1 MFNKDLKI
9 GQGEKWDIS
18 QISQDEISLEE
29 LTKNKKKLIQIFN
42 SFNMNGSETLDNV
55 ELLKAMD
62 YFGNLDTDGDGKLSK
77 KELEKGA
84 QYLNTQ
90 LSLEGKDA
98 IKSKDLK
105 NFIKNIVKATKDN
118 ETVNADDMFSFDE
131 GDLDIQNVTGSR
143 TEENDGVKST
153 VLTYDDG
160 REVTTNPGG
169 TYNVK
174 NTDENGTVVT
184 QFYSAGNKLLRETS
198 VDADN
203 NTRITDY
210 DPKQSEQVPLRSV
223 STVDNGAHKYEI
235 NYVDGKPS
243 TGTYTGDGGSTVEVY
258 EYKNDERR
266 ITSRVENKGQE
277 EQTITHYSYSGGT
290 IQAEVLDEDGVRYQV
305 LDSDYNVVSEEAV
318 LKTGIIINKEP
329 VDGGLTKETVSDVN
343 IGRTSTTVY
352 TPEHNRVSQTVDVNG
367 TKYEVQYDG
376 SGNTNIVV
384 QNGESP
390 AVIAKKFGCTLE
402 DLKSLNADKLHGKG
416 ENSYF
421 MVGDTIK
428 IPGELDADAA
438 VLQGRDSKEQALAK
452 YEAHQAKVQQQKDA
466 ADEALEARKDYTR
479 TFTNTTYDTFEQ
491 QARACFVREGNNNP
505 SEYELKLRIKELQ
518 ELNPNIKDGE
528 LKGKKITATFAPETY
543 ASIGQGQLQR
553 EEARQVQKAK
563 QEAAEAAPLAQDM
576 YTAISDHSAGV
587 SEQSFKDAL
596 AKVDKDNV
604 VGVLEAYDKL
614 SPNENLIEAVFDEW
628 GNSGATKSATSKVF
642 INALYDRAVSAGVD
656 KEHAAQLRDAA
667 ISELNKASCG
677 NTDKL
682 VGSLK
687 NMVATI
693 NTAEHVTREE
703 RTSKVT
709 DNSTMRDSTI
719 DAGLAAYEENNSNL
733 QAQLD
738 RDGWCADLYEGLKWC
753 VGSDNLDENVKADLT
768 EFRSTLGE
776 LQLAKV
782 NGGDEAFDAKFKEIF
797 GVDYDPNLARGYSKM
812 QNDYANASA
821 LTVQIEGFDKE
832 FASSI
837 NGQESYATMVQKYG
851 DYIKSVN
858 PEITDGNVAVETG
871 IALAMEKDN
880 IDFNIATED
889 QKKQY
894 LINILSDTQKGFK
907 TELEKYT
914 RGKSLDTMKKDL
926 DQACVSVFGNKG
938 DIVSRVNNYVISQQ
952 KGGAATAA
960 VLKVAGAIAV
970 TVLTGGT
977 GTAALLTAAGST
989 AAISATVDLTDR
1001 ATSKVGLQ
1009 DGEVFNILKN
1019 ATIDGATVFAGGK
1032 LTKAAMCFKN
1042 PNAFVQAGGRML
1054 AQTSGDVAIGA
1065 AAEYGQ
1071 TGEITIEGVTFQA
1084 IFSGA
1089 GNLIAL
1095 KQIKNAGTAP
1105 KADNPALLPAGPK
1118 DTPQLPSGKTDV
1130 SPVSSG
1136 TADKSVSLPDNDF
1149 LRTTQNGN
1157 DFNKVA
1163 PENAVGT
1170 LNQENFDNA
1179 VNYYRNVVENA
1190 DEAAIADL
1198 SQRAASLNN
1207 RNQSRT
1213 LQHIVDDEQLMRRI
1227 STETNLGE
1235 LHNLEKQISSWSD
1248 ANRNTDALLDAIHHR
1263 QNDLIAEGS
1272 YTVAA
1277 RDIDPAVAERA
1288 EAALSKSKRHLLPDE
1303 ISDIRQYIESLT
1315 TPAALDNVVSRL
1327 QQRGIKL
1334 SSGSKLKHTIDAKY
1348 AELNATRPAGQ
1359 APEQP
1364 LVAENEIYIS
1374 PHERR
1379 IISQADDAAGTYT
1392 LTPDEFSLNPVHS
1405 EVGPVVQTPEP
1416 SVLASQVQ
1424 ADAVAQSVSTPRL
1437 DRINPGSGRLGG
1449 FAKKQITDEVVA
1461 SVNAAQ
1467 TPQELTALRDK
1478 ISQKILNPEFRDGL
1492 LAKVDSR
1499 LEQLN
1504 RNPVITDNGQVIQT
1518 SEHNV
1523 LTSHVQADAVAQ
1535 SVGTPRLDRI
1545 NPGSGRLSNFTK
1557 KQITDEVVASINA
1570 AKTPQELMALRDKIS
1585 QKILNTEFRDDLL
1598 AKVDSRLEQLK

>member
-1 MFNKDLKI
+1 MFNRDLKV

-18 QISQDEISLEE
+18 KISKEEISVED
-29 LTKNKKKLIQIFN
+29 LTKNKNKLIQIFN
-42 SFNMNGSETLDNV
+42 SFNMNGGETLDNV

-84 QYLNTQ
+84 QYLNSQ

-105 NFIKNIVKATKDN
+105 NFIKNIVKATGDN
-118 ETVNADDMFSFDE
+118 ATVNVDEMFSFDE
-131 GDLDIQNVTGSR
+131 GDLDIQNVTGSK

-153 VLTYDDG
+153 VLIYDDG

-210 DPKQSEQVPLRSV
+210 DPNQSEQVPLKSV
-223 STVDNGAHKYEI
+223 STVDNGAHRYEI

-243 TGTYTGDGGSTVEVY
+243 TGTYTTDGGSTVEVY

-277 EQTITHYSYSGGT
+277 EQKSIHYSYSDGT

-343 IGRTSTTVY
+343 IGRTSTTIY

-438 VLQGRDSKEQALAK
+438 VLQGRDSKNQAVSK
-452 YEAHQAKVQQQKDA
+452 YQKYQEMVQQADA
-466 ADEALEARKDYTR
+466 ALEARKDYSR

-491 QARACFVREGNNNP
+491 QARACFAREGNNNP
-505 SEYELKLRIKELQ
+505 NKYELKLRINELK

-528 LKGKKITATFAPETY
+528 LKGKKIAATFARETY
-543 ASIGQGQLQR
+543 ASIGEGQIQR
-553 EEARQVQKAK
+553 EEERQVQNAK

-614 SPNENLIEAVFDEW
+614 SPDETLVEAIFDEW
-628 GNSGATKSATSKVF
+628 GNSDATKSKASKTI
-642 INALYDRAVSAGVD
+642 INALYDRAVSSGVA
-656 KEHAAQLRDAA
+656 KEHAAQLRDDAL
-667 ISELNKASCG
+667 SELGKASCG
-677 NTDKL
+677 DTDKL
-682 VGSLK
+682 EARVK
-687 NMVATI
+687 TMVATI
-693 NTAEHVTREE
+693 NTAEHVTKEE

-709 DNSTMRDSTI
+709 DNSGMRENTVN
-719 DAGLAAYEENNSNL
+719 AGNEALSENRQNL
-733 QAQLD
+733 QDQLD

-753 VGSDNLDENVKADLT
+753 VGSDNLDENVKADLDK
-768 EFRSTLGE
+768 FGGYIKE
-776 LQLAKV
+776 LQDAKAK
-782 NGGDEAFDAKFKEIF
+782 GGDAAFDAKFKEIF
-797 GVDYDPNLARGYSKM
+797 GVNYDPNLARGYSKM

-821 LTVQIEGFDKE
+821 LTVQMQGFDKT

-837 NGQESYATMVQKYG
+837 NGQDSYGTMVQKYG
-851 DYIKSVN
+851 DYIKSMS
-858 PEITDGNVAVETG
+858 PDITDGNAAVENG
-871 IALAMEKDN
+871 IALAMEKDGL
-880 IDFNIATED
+880 DFSKATEA
-889 QKKQY
+889 QKKEY
-894 LINILSDTQKGFK
+894 LQNILLDTQEGLK

-938 DIVSRVNNYVISQQ
+938 DIVSRVNNYIASQQ
-952 KGGAATAA
+952 QGGAMTAMA
-960 VLKVAGAIAV
+960 IKVAGAVAI
-970 TVLTGGT
+970 TCLTGGL
-977 GTAALLTAAGST
+977 GTAALGTAVL
-989 AAISATVDLTDR
+989 SASVDLTDR
-1001 ATSKVGLQ
+1001 ASSSVGLQ

-1071 TGEITIEGVTFQA
+1071 TGEITIEGVIFQA

-1105 KADNPALLPAGPK
+1105 KADNPALLPAAPK
-1118 DTPQLPSGKTDV
+1118 DTPQLPSGDRAVSQLPSDNLDNPALLSSGKTDV
-1130 SPVSSG
+1130 
-1136 TADKSVSLPDNDF
+1136 AELPPA
-1149 LRTTQNGN
+1149 GS
-1157 DFNKVA
+1157 A
-1163 PENAVGT
+1163 
-1170 LNQENFDNA
+1170 
-1179 VNYYRNVVENA
+1179 
-1190 DEAAIADL
+1190 
-1198 SQRAASLNN
+1198 
-1207 RNQSRT
+1207 
-1213 LQHIVDDEQLMRRI
+1213 
-1227 STETNLGE
+1227 
-1235 LHNLEKQISSWSD
+1235 
-1248 ANRNTDALLDAIHHR
+1248 TDA
-1263 QNDLIAEGS
+1263 
-1272 YTVAA
+1272 
-1277 RDIDPAVAERA
+1277 
-1288 EAALSKSKRHLLPDE
+1288 
-1303 ISDIRQYIESLT
+1303 
-1315 TPAALDNVVSRL
+1315 
-1327 QQRGIKL
+1327 
-1334 SSGSKLKHTIDAKY
+1334 
-1348 AELNATRPAGQ
+1348 
-1359 APEQP
+1359 
-1364 LVAENEIYIS
+1364 
-1374 PHERR
+1374 
-1379 IISQADDAAGTYT
+1379 
-1392 LTPDEFSLNPVHS
+1392 
-1405 EVGPVVQTPEP
+1405 
-1416 SVLASQVQ
+1416 
-1424 ADAVAQSVSTPRL
+1424 AQFNTPRL
-1437 DRINPGSGRLGG
+1437 DRLEPGSGRLGG
-1449 FAKKQITDEVVA
+1449 KAKAEITAEVNNA
-1461 SVNAAQ
+1461 SAAATTLEQLDALKNNVQ
-1467 TPQELTALRDK
+1467 T
-1478 ISQKILNPEFRDGL
+1478 KILNPELRKNLEKIVDDAADNLRKQSTAGSSHTTGSTSNSGRTSSTDGTGSTSNSGRTSSTDGTGSTSSRSHTSSTDGAGSTSNSSRTSSTDGSTASSARTETNSINQDVL
-1492 LAKVDSR
+1492 QEALNKLDKSRTLSAAEQAELEKLFGMKYSDLVQIKKSDYSKFIKKFHTDKGGNAELASS
-1499 LEQLN
+1499 
-1504 RNPVITDNGQVIQT
+1504 VITLLSIFKKK
-1518 SEHNV
+1518 SS
-1523 LTSHVQADAVAQ
+1523 LL
-1535 SVGTPRLDRI
+1535 GTY
-1545 NPGSGRLSNFTK
+1545 S
-1557 KQITDEVVASINA
+1557 
-1570 AKTPQELMALRDKIS
+1570 
-1585 QKILNTEFRDDLL
+1585 
-1598 AKVDSRLEQLK
+1598 